1 MAHLY
6 KENIVSGEVKKSL
19 GRFVID
25 IETNNL
31 LSNMLDYSSLP
42 YKLNNDAR
50 LWCIVVR
57 DVDTDD
63 VKELVSENGS
73 SITKDDLQR
82 ILSDCS
88 ELIGHNAIKFD
99 LLALKLFGVL
109 DYDIGYLDQSDKL
122 FGKDIKVTDTLVR
135 SRLLNP
141 DRKGGHSLGAWGKV
155 LGDFKG
161 DFHDFSKYSESM
173 LEYCIQ
179 DTKVTSLIFD
189 KLEKEYQ
196 GYIGWKKAEKMENK
210 LADIAIRRETYGFWF
225 DKEKAIACVEDL
237 TVKMQELSDNVNP
250 LLPPKPMTKGA
261 LNKYTPPVKQINKD
275 GSVSAI
281 MAKFAIRHDAIIEDE
296 LFIYKGMAREIPFT
310 EPLETHEV
318 ADISDLDHV
327 KSYLIELGWRPIEMK
342 VRDLTKDSKKQ
353 SISYEKRVE
362 TLDRWLAQ
370 TFDEGKYKEV
380 RLRDLDMGMKV
391 TKEDVRK
398 KLLPKLEKDFPVRV
412 PTSPCVRVGVEKE
425 LCPNLT
431 KLGDKVAFANDF
443 VLYQTYKHRKSSIA
457 GGKLD
462 DVDYEDEYPDTG
474 YLSMYREEDE
484 RVSTPAIEIGA
495 GCVVRDSELI
505 TFKGV
510 KKVVDI
516 EVGDEV
522 LTHEG
527 VYEKVTDLINNGI
540 KPVYKI
546 TLENNLSLTCTDNH
560 PFMTECSGW
569 IRLRDLDIEKHQ
581 ILFYGEVER
590 WGQHKRFKN
599 YSVSSWGKVL
609 NKYGKEI
616 KPMSDSKD
624 LAVFVDLYNGEGE
637 KNRISLGKLVC
648 EIFKGDCLEGLE
660 VRHLDG
666 NVYNNNIQNLKFG
679 TSKENSQDAL
689 KHRYSM
695 KKRRNTAEIVTDEQV
710 VEIRDYYEKN
720 GYNRGDDEKLA
731 EKYGVSRKYI
741 NEIRRYKRR
750 IITPPYQE
758 IYHDSAIKSIEY
770 VGEQPTYDITVKK
783 DHSYVVNGMVTH
795 NTSRY
800 RHISIANIPRVT
812 SVYGEELRSLFGC
825 GKGMYQFGFDFSSLE
840 ARIQGHYV
848 LPFNGEELAVSLLAE
863 KPNDLHSINARK
875 LGMDRGD
882 AKAIAYMLIY
892 GGSSKKAKTM
902 LGISQ
907 EEADAL
913 VENFWEEVKPLKDLK
928 EALTAAW
935 EKRGKTNI
943 VAVDGRKINIRSQ
956 HSLINFL
963 FQSGGVICAKYST
976 VFLYKLLE
984 EQGYKCNPFEHEVI
998 DMSSMIEYH
1007 KSCGFA

>member
-1 MAHLY
+1 M
-6 KENIVSGEVKKSL
+6 SDEVKKSL

-42 YKLNNDAR
+42 YKLNKDAR
-50 LWCIVVR
+50 LWCIVLR
-57 DVDTDD
+57 DIDTDE
-63 VKELVSENGS
+63 VKELVSESGGD
-73 SITKDDLQR
+73 ITRKNLEGV
-82 ILSDCS
+82 LEGVT
-88 ELIGHNAIKFD
+88 ELVGHNAIKFD
-99 LLALKLFGVL
+99 MLTLKLFGVL
-109 DYDIGYLDQSDKL
+109 DYEIGYLHKPDKV
-122 FGKDIKVTDTLVR
+122 FGKEVKVTDTLVR

-141 DRKGGHSLGAWGKV
+141 DRKGGHGLAAWGKV

-161 DFHDFSKYSESM
+161 DFHDFSKFTPEM
-173 LEYCIQ
+173 LSYCIQ

-189 KLEKEYQ
+189 KLEREYQ
-196 GYIGWKKAEKMENK
+196 GYIGWKKAEKLENK

-225 DKEKAIACVEDL
+225 DKEKAIACVEELTQLMQDL
-237 TVKMQELSDNVNP
+237 ANNVNP
-250 LLPPKPMTKGA
+250 LLPPKPMTKGN
-261 LNKYTPPVKQINKD
+261 LKKFTPPKKQVNQD
-275 GSVSAI
+275 GSISAL
-281 MAKFAIRHDAIIEDE
+281 MEKFAIRHDAIIEDD
-296 LFIYKGMAREIPFT
+296 LFIYKGLAREIPFT

-327 KSYLIELGWRPIEMK
+327 KSYLIELGWRPMEMK
-342 VRDLTKDSKKQ
+342 IRDLTKDSKKQ
-353 SISYEKRVE
+353 TLPYEKRVE
-362 TLDRWLAQ
+362 TLDRWLKQ

-380 RLRDLDMGMKV
+380 RLRELDMGVKV
-391 TKEDVRK
+391 TKEVVRK
-398 KLLPKLEKDFPVRV
+398 TLLPKLEKEYPVRV

-425 LCPNLT
+425 LCPNLV
-431 KLGDKVAFANDF
+431 KIGDKVAFAKDF
-443 VLYQTYKHRKSSIA
+443 VLYQTYKHRKSCIA
-457 GGKLD
+457 GGDID
-462 DVDYEDEYPDTG
+462 DMDFDEEYPNTG
-474 YLSMYREEDE
+474 YLSMYREADE

-569 IRLRDLDIEKHQ
+569 VRLRDLDIKKHK

-616 KPMSDSKD
+616 SPMSDSKN
-624 LAVFVDLYNGEGE
+624 LAVYVDLYNGEGE
-637 KNRISLGKLVC
+637 KNRISLGRLVC
-648 EIFKGDCLEGLE
+648 EVFTEDCPEGLE

-666 NVYNNNIQNLKFG
+666 NTYNNNIQNLKFG

-689 KHRYSM
+689 KHRYRM
-695 KKRRNTAEIVTDEQV
+695 KKRRATTEIVTDEQV
-710 VEIRDYYEKN
+710 VEIRNYYEKN
-720 GYNRGDDEKLA
+720 GYNRGDDELLA
-731 EKYGVSRKYI
+731 EKYGISRKYI

-758 IYHDSAIKSIEY
+758 TYHGSVIKSIEY

-800 RHISIANIPRVT
+800 RHIGIANIPRVT
-812 SVYGEELRSLFGC
+812 SVYGEPMRSLFGC
-825 GKGMYQFGFDFSSLE
+825 GKSMFQFGFDFSSLE

-848 LPFNGEELAVSLLAE
+848 LPFNGKELAKSLLAE
-863 KPNDLHSINARK
+863 KPNDLHTINANK
-875 LGMDRGD
+875 LGMSRGD

-902 LGISQ
+902 LGITQ
-907 EEADAL
+907 EEADTL
-913 VENFWEEVKPLKDLK
+913 VNDFWEEVKPLKDLK

-935 EKRGKTNI
+935 KKRGKTYI
-943 VAVDGRKINIRSQ
+943 VGVDGRKINIRSQ

-976 VFLYKLLE
+976 VFMYQLLE
-984 EQGYKCNPFEHEVI
+984 EKGYNCNPFEHKEI
-998 DMSSMIEYH
+998 DVSSMIEYH

>member
-6 KENIVSGEVKKSL
+6 KEMQVSDEVKKSL

-42 YKLNNDAR
+42 YKLNSDAR

-63 VKELVSENGS
+63 VKEIVSENGS

-122 FGKDIKVTDTLVR
+122 FGKEIKVTDTLLR

-161 DFHDFSKYSESM
+161 DFHDFSKFTPEM
-173 LEYCIQ
+173 LSYCIQ

-210 LADIAIRRETYGFWF
+210 LADIAVRRETYGFWF

-237 TVKMQELSDNVNP
+237 TEKMKELSDNVNP
-250 LLPPKPMTKGA
+250 LLPPKPMTKGT
-261 LNKYTPPVKQINKD
+261 LKKYTPPIKQINKD

-327 KSYLIELGWRPIEMK
+327 KSYLIELGWRPMEMK
-342 VRDLTKDSKKQ
+342 IRDLTKDSKKQ

-370 TFDEGKYKEV
+370 TFDEGKYKDV

-391 TKEDVRK
+391 TKEEVRK

-495 GCVVRDSELI
+495 G
-505 TFKGV
+505 T
-510 KKVVDI
+510 
-516 EVGDEV
+516 
-522 LTHEG
+522 
-527 VYEKVTDLINNGI
+527 
-540 KPVYKI
+540 
-546 TLENNLSLTCTDNH
+546 
-560 PFMTECSGW
+560 
-569 IRLRDLDIEKHQ
+569 Q
-581 ILFYGEVER
+581 
-590 WGQHKRFKN
+590 
-599 YSVSSWGKVL
+599 
-609 NKYGKEI
+609 
-616 KPMSDSKD
+616 
-624 LAVFVDLYNGEGE
+624 
-637 KNRISLGKLVC
+637 
-648 EIFKGDCLEGLE
+648 
-660 VRHLDG
+660 
-666 NVYNNNIQNLKFG
+666 
-679 TSKENSQDAL
+679 
-689 KHRYSM
+689 
-695 KKRRNTAEIVTDEQV
+695 
-710 VEIRDYYEKN
+710 
-720 GYNRGDDEKLA
+720 
-731 EKYGVSRKYI
+731 
-741 NEIRRYKRR
+741 
-750 IITPPYQE
+750 
-758 IYHDSAIKSIEY
+758 
-770 VGEQPTYDITVKK
+770 
-783 DHSYVVNGMVTH
+783 
-795 NTSRY
+795 RY

-902 LGISQ
+902 LGITQ

-1007 KSCGFA
+1007 DECQLAVNPKLIPMKLFKTEEDCNKFIEEWDGEQLGEAIVISDGRYCLALPNPISKAVTDAITLAEKEVGLKVNLGMSYVVGNNWALCH

>member
-1 MAHLY
+1 M
-6 KENIVSGEVKKSL
+6 EVSGEVKKSL

-42 YKLNNDAR
+42 YKLNSGAR

-73 SITKDDLQR
+73 SITKEDLKR

-161 DFHDFSKYSESM
+161 DFHEFSKFTPEM
-173 LEYCIQ
+173 LSYCIQ

-210 LADIAIRRETYGFWF
+210 LADIAVRRETYGFWF

-237 TVKMQELSDNVNP
+237 TEKMQELSDNVNP
-250 LLPPKPMTKGA
+250 LLPPKPMTKGT
-261 LNKYTPPVKQINKD
+261 LKKYTPPIKQINKD

-296 LFIYKGMAREIPFT
+296 LFIYKGMAREMPFT

-327 KSYLIELGWRPIEMK
+327 KSYLIELGWRPMEMK
-342 VRDLTKDSKKQ
+342 IRDLTKDSKKQ

-362 TLDRWLAQ
+362 TLDRWLVQ
-370 TFDEGKYKEV
+370 TFDEGKYKDV

-391 TKEDVRK
+391 TKEVVRK
-398 KLLPKLEKDFPVRV
+398 KLLPMLEKDFPVRV

-431 KLGDKVAFANDF
+431 KLGDKVSFANDF

-495 GCVVRDSELI
+495 G
-505 TFKGV
+505 T
-510 KKVVDI
+510 
-516 EVGDEV
+516 
-522 LTHEG
+522 
-527 VYEKVTDLINNGI
+527 
-540 KPVYKI
+540 
-546 TLENNLSLTCTDNH
+546 
-560 PFMTECSGW
+560 
-569 IRLRDLDIEKHQ
+569 Q
-581 ILFYGEVER
+581 
-590 WGQHKRFKN
+590 
-599 YSVSSWGKVL
+599 
-609 NKYGKEI
+609 
-616 KPMSDSKD
+616 
-624 LAVFVDLYNGEGE
+624 
-637 KNRISLGKLVC
+637 
-648 EIFKGDCLEGLE
+648 
-660 VRHLDG
+660 
-666 NVYNNNIQNLKFG
+666 
-679 TSKENSQDAL
+679 
-689 KHRYSM
+689 
-695 KKRRNTAEIVTDEQV
+695 
-710 VEIRDYYEKN
+710 
-720 GYNRGDDEKLA
+720 
-731 EKYGVSRKYI
+731 
-741 NEIRRYKRR
+741 
-750 IITPPYQE
+750 
-758 IYHDSAIKSIEY
+758 
-770 VGEQPTYDITVKK
+770 
-783 DHSYVVNGMVTH
+783 
-795 NTSRY
+795 RY

-1007 KSCGFA
+1007 KSCGFAQ

>member
-6 KENIVSGEVKKSL
+6 KEMEVSDEVKKVK

-42 YKLNNDAR
+42 YKLNSDAR

-57 DVDTDD
+57 DVDTD
-63 VKELVSENGS
+63 VVEELVSENGS

-161 DFHDFSKYSESM
+161 DFHDFSKYSDSM

-179 DTKVTSLIFD
+179 DTKVTSLIFN

-210 LADIAIRRETYGFWF
+210 LADIAVRRETYGFWF

-237 TVKMQELSDNVNP
+237 TEKMQELSDNVNP
-250 LLPPKPMTKGA
+250 LLPPKPMTKGT
-261 LNKYTPPVKQINKD
+261 LKKYTPPIKQINKD

-327 KSYLIELGWRPIEMK
+327 KSYLIELGWRPMEMK
-342 VRDLTKDSKKQ
+342 IRDLTKDSKKQ

-370 TFDEGKYKEV
+370 TFDEGKYKDV

-391 TKEDVRK
+391 TKEEVRK

-495 GCVVRDSELI
+495 G
-505 TFKGV
+505 T
-510 KKVVDI
+510 
-516 EVGDEV
+516 
-522 LTHEG
+522 
-527 VYEKVTDLINNGI
+527 
-540 KPVYKI
+540 
-546 TLENNLSLTCTDNH
+546 
-560 PFMTECSGW
+560 
-569 IRLRDLDIEKHQ
+569 Q
-581 ILFYGEVER
+581 
-590 WGQHKRFKN
+590 
-599 YSVSSWGKVL
+599 
-609 NKYGKEI
+609 
-616 KPMSDSKD
+616 
-624 LAVFVDLYNGEGE
+624 
-637 KNRISLGKLVC
+637 
-648 EIFKGDCLEGLE
+648 
-660 VRHLDG
+660 
-666 NVYNNNIQNLKFG
+666 
-679 TSKENSQDAL
+679 
-689 KHRYSM
+689 
-695 KKRRNTAEIVTDEQV
+695 
-710 VEIRDYYEKN
+710 
-720 GYNRGDDEKLA
+720 
-731 EKYGVSRKYI
+731 
-741 NEIRRYKRR
+741 
-750 IITPPYQE
+750 
-758 IYHDSAIKSIEY
+758 
-770 VGEQPTYDITVKK
+770 
-783 DHSYVVNGMVTH
+783 
-795 NTSRY
+795 RY

-812 SVYGEELRSLFGC
+812 SVYGEEMRSLFGC

-863 KPNDLHSINARK
+863 KPNDSHTITGKK
-875 LGMDRGD
+875 LGISRGD
-882 AKAIAYMLIY
+882 AKSLNYLLCY
-892 GGSSKKAKTM
+892 GGSSKKAANM
-902 LGISQ
+902 LVVSQ
-907 EEADAL
+907 SEADVL
-913 VENFWEEVKPLKDLK
+913 VDGYWEAVLPLKKLRDALK
-928 EALTAAW
+928 KAW

-943 VAVDGRKINIRSQ
+943 VAIDGRKISIRSQ